1 MLRERLLP
9 HEGAGGSP
17 VVVASVMSVGTGVR
31 YGNAP
36 ELGMI
41 SAPEHWS
48 FAGAT
53 SGQAGGDP
61 GTAGAISRSLEAP
74 SADGSAAGG
83 PEPSERGPAS
93 GVSEGWL
100 ASPALAP
107 LSSIRV
113 APPVSPRIDT
123 LCVMIGR
130 GVE

>member
-36 ELGMI
+36 ELGMT

-48 FAGAT
+48 FAGAA
-53 SGQAGGDP
+53 SGQAGGDSGP
-61 GTAGAISRSLEAP
+61 AGAISRSLA
-74 SADGSAAGG
+74 ALSAARCASGG

-93 GVSEGWL
+93 GASEGWP

-113 APPVSPRIDT
+113 DPPASPRIDT
-123 LCVMIGR
+123 LCVMIGS
-130 GVE
+130 